1 MFFIKNI
8 QLFSVHLI
16 SCSGMCSCFFFF
28 FVPIELQHGGW
39 RQLSYLQSLDLH
51 TRKQNWDWHM
61 TVINPLNLTWSFRIL
76 AAQYEI
82 LSSLNINLYTK
93 TSNKF
98 FPPYLL
104 FSLSIHSFIPFTS
117 IYWGAT
123 MCQKYNWYF
132 EYKDNKIQ
140 SCVQDAQSLFREVDK
155 QRNKGLCNEF

>member
-8 QLFSVHLI
+8 QLFSVHHI
-16 SCSGMCSCFFFF
+16 SCSGMCSCFFFFFFF

-132 EYKDNKIQ
+132 EYKDN
-140 SCVQDAQSLFREVDK
+140 
-155 QRNKGLCNEF
+155 